1 LTDGTVGQS
10 DETIMDLRKKKVML
24 EKMDEKKRG
33 LAAFFFN

>member
-1 LTDGTVGQS
+1 
-10 DETIMDLRKKKVML
+10 MDLRKKKVML

>member
-1 LTDGTVGQS
+1 
-10 DETIMDLRKKKVML
+10 MDLRKKKVIL